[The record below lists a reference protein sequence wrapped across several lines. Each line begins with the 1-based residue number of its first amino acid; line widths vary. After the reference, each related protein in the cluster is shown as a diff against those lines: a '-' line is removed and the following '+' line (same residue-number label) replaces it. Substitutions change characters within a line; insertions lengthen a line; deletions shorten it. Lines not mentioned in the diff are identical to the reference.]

1 MSMTN
6 TTTGSGL
13 VTTAGAFTPE
23 DFGSL
28 VDLAVKAKSIAART
42 ATLFQTDRDKVTFPK
57 WVSDPSVAWYKELAT
72 IAATDGST
80 SEVSV
85 DIYKT
90 AGLTLISNELK
101 DDSDPAVA
109 DLVGSGLANQI
120 ARAVDAAYLGNTAT
134 STPSGLLSAAYTNV
148 DTGTAITNLD
158 PFIQARYASVAAGS
172 ELSSWI
178 VSPATAELL
187 SKLKIQSGSNQ
198 SLIQFVA
205 DGITVAGL
213 PVVVSDQVDGA
224 TKFWGVPRSHVVL
237 VARKGTAV
245 EQFPAVD
252 KDGTYVRAVA
262 RYGIGYLNPAG
273 VVRGWDAP

>member
-148 DTGTAITNLD
+148 DTGTEITNLD

>member
-1 MSMTN
+1 MAMTN

-23 DFGSL
+23 DFGGL

-42 ATLFQTDRDKVTFPK
+42 ATTFGTDKDKVTFPK

-72 IAATDGST
+72 IATTDGST
-80 SEVSV
+80 AEVSV

-90 AGLTLISNELK
+90 AGLSLVSNELK
-101 DDSDPAVA
+101 ADSDPGVA
-109 DLVGSGLANQI
+109 ELVGAGLANQI

-134 STPSGLLSAAYTNV
+134 STPSGLLSAAYTSV
-148 DTGTAITNLD
+148 DTGASIANLD
-158 PFIQARYASVAAGS
+158 PFIQARYAAVAAGS
-172 ELSSWI
+172 ELTSWI
-178 VSPATAELL
+178 VSPAVAELL
-187 SKLKIQSGSNQ
+187 SKLKIASGSNQ
-198 SLIQFVA
+198 SLIQFVE

-224 TKFWGVPRSHVVL
+224 TKAWGIPKQHVVL

-252 KDGTYVRAVA
+252 KDGTFIRAVA
-262 RYGIGYLNPAG
+262 RYGLGYLNPAG
-273 VVRGWDAP
+273 VVRLWDAP